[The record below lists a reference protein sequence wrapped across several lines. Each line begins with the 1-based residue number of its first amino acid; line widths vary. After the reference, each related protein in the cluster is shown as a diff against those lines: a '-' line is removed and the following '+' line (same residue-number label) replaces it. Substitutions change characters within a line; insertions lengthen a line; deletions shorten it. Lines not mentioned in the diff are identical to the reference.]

1 MVANRLWVALMELSQ
16 NDERRQFF
24 LLMAEMFAFDSA
36 SVFICLDRPPAA
48 VLTGQMNIK

>member
-1 MVANRLWVALMELSQ
+1 MVLSE
-16 NDERRQFF
+16 NDVRRQFF

-36 SVFICLDRPPAA
+36 SVFGCLDRPTAA

>member
-1 MVANRLWVALMELSQ
+1 MVTNRLSVALMDLSQ

-24 LLMAEMFAFDSA
+24 LLMAEMFAFDSGA
-36 SVFICLDRPPAA
+36 VFSGLDRPTAA